1 LFKKIIVPLDG
12 SKHSTTAL
20 EKAIQ
25 IAKKFEGK
33 ITLIHAYSPHI
44 LTKTTPEIIEAFLEA
59 GNKILAEG
67 EAKAKAEGLRV
78 KKILKAGRTV
88 DTIVEAAGKGKCD
101 LIVMG
106 ARGLSPIKVML
117 LGSVSYGVT
126 THASCPVLIVR

>member
-59 GNKILAEG
+59 GNKILAE
-67 EAKAKAEGLRV
+67 
-78 KKILKAGRTV
+78 AGRTV